1 MQVTKTVEGLAFKLQ
16 RTDRVC
22 FSTNSFKE
30 MKKLRLLQLDCVNLI
45 GDYDCFSNQLRW
57 VKWQGFT
64 FNNIPDDFYQGN
76 LVAMDLKHSNI
87 RQVWIE
93 TTV

>member
-1 MQVTKTVEGLAFKLQ
+1 MQGTKSVEGFTFKLQ

-22 FSTNSFKE
+22 FSTNSFEE

-45 GDYDCFSNQLRW
+45 GDYGCLSNQLRW

-64 FNNIPDDFYQGN
+64 FNNIPNDFYQGN
-76 LVAMDLKHSNI
+76 LVAMDLKRSNI
-87 RQVWIE
+87 RQVWNE